1 MADRR
6 AHAYISGSVQG
17 VSFRYYTYHEAL
29 KHGLRGWVRNLR
41 DGRVEAVFEGEKAG
55 IEKVL
60 KWSENGPPAAR
71 VDRVE
76 VEWEE
81 TTEPLTNFEVRA
93 TAGSGKEA

>member
-1 MADRR
+1 MADNRV
-6 AHAYISGSVQG
+6 HAYISGRVQG

-29 KHGLRGWVRNLR
+29 KGGLRGWVRNLP
-41 DGRVEAVFEGEKAG
+41 DGRVEAVFEGKKAA

-60 KWSENGPPAAR
+60 EWSQTGPPAAR

-81 TTEPLTNFEVRA
+81 PADSLNGFKVRA
-93 TAGSGKEA
+93 TAGPGDWE